1 VTAFV
6 LDNSIA
12 MRWCFDTGAHACA
25 DRVLKQLEATGGEAV
40 VPILWRYEVSSVL
53 ARAQNSGML
62 TSQRVAE
69 FLEDLQALNI
79 IIDTESSNRILTDV
93 HQLAVTYHLTT
104 YDAAYLE
111 LALRRDIPLAT
122 LDTELRQA
130 SLAAGLTILA

>member
-1 VTAFV
+1 
-6 LDNSIA
+6 
-12 MRWCFDTGAHACA
+12 MRWCFDTGAHAYA

-40 VPILWRYEVSSVL
+40 VPILWRYEVISVL
-53 ARAQNSGML
+53 ARAQNTGML

-104 YDAAYLE
+104 YGAA
-111 LALRRDIPLAT
+111 
-122 LDTELRQA
+122 
-130 SLAAGLTILA
+130 